1 MPNPTG
7 GMQVLAT
14 IAEFRSA
21 RRRLEGDLGLV
32 PTMGALHEGHLSLI
46 RLALAHNRHVAVSIF
61 VNPMQFGPGE
71 DLESYPRNPARDLDL
86 LKETGVAMVFQP
98 NPGEMFPPDFATF
111 MEPGDPASRLEGAAR
126 PGHFRGI
133 ATVVCKLLNVVRPER
148 AYFGQKD
155 AQQLAVIRRLVRDLN
170 LDVAIVAA
178 PTAREKDGLALS
190 SRNTYLTPEE
200 RAAAPVLYRGLS
212 AAAAAFA
219 AGERSAGRLREI
231 VAEEVAA
238 EAAAELE
245 YVSVANPDDMRE
257 LDQASAGA
265 VLSLAARLGRA
276 RLIDNVVLKET

>member
-1 MPNPTG
+1 
-7 GMQVLAT
+7 MQVLAT

-111 MEPGDPASRLEGAAR
+111 VEPGDPASRLEGAAR

>member
-1 MPNPTG
+1 
-7 GMQVLAT
+7 MQVLAT